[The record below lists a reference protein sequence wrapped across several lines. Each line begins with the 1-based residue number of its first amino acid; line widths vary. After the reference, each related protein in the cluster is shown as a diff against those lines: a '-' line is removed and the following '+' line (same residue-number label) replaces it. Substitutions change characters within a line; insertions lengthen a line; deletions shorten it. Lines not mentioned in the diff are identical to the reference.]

1 MISRVEKSH
10 IPLVSCPQN
19 PVGTARHL
27 CRDLGQTWHGRGTWS
42 VPLAKGLH
50 KFMVAFADARAKDIE
65 NQKVDLWGDYPKP
78 ATTWRGFALVLE
90 VSGPDM
96 DRQPAPAEWLKR

>member
-1 MISRVEKSH
+1 MVT
-10 IPLVSCPQN
+10 CPQN

-50 KFMVAFADARAKDIE
+50 SFMVTFEDAIATDIE

-78 ATTWRGFALVLE
+78 ATTRSGIALVLE
-90 VSGPDM
+90 ASGPGM
-96 DRQPAPAEWLKR
+96 DRQPAPAGWLKR